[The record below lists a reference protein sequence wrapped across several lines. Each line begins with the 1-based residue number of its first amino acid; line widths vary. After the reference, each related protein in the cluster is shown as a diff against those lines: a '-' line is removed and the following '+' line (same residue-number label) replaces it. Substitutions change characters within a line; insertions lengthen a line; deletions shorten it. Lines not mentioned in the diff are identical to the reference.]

1 LGQNKDLE
9 LKSVVRALDELYL
22 IDLSLDKLS
31 DHPKF
36 VFEFKLIEKVA
47 NKASR
52 FVVEYK
58 PKGKQMFKLATQ
70 VIQQQQASFKH
81 HLFDQFPLKG
91 DEILQENPYNKEEA
105 EQDGID
111 LKKLMLAGFKVKKR

>member
-1 LGQNKDLE
+1 MGQIKDLE

-36 VFEFKLIEKVA
+36 VFEFKLIEKGA

-58 PKGKQMFKLATQ
+58 PKGKQIFKLATE
-70 VIQQQQASFKH
+70 VIKQQKASFKH

-91 DEILQENPYNKEEA
+91 DEILQENPINKEEA